1 MATTATATATTTHER
16 TLLLSRV
23 SEVEVAM
30 RMAEIVSLRSTCD
43 RLNVGAVIANRG
55 RIISSGYN
63 GNVSG
68 MRHCNHAMI
77 DVAFPGGP
85 GCQSA
90 VHAEANAI
98 VWAARNGV
106 ATGGTALFT
115 THQPC
120 IDCAKLI
127 INAGI
132 MQVYFKEYYRLREG
146 LDLLIAS
153 NWVEV
158 FQVNEAYSSYQ
169 VVR

>member
-1 MATTATATATTTHER
+1 MVREGNMYHEVPSNAACTT
-16 TLLLSRV
+16 
-23 SEVEVAM
+23 
-30 RMAEIVSLRSTCD
+30 
-43 RLNVGAVIANRG
+43 
-55 RIISSGYN
+55 
-63 GNVSG
+63 
-68 MRHCNHAMI
+68 
-77 DVAFPGGP
+77 
-85 GCQSA
+85 A

-132 MQVYFKEYYRLREG
+132 MQVWYKNPYRLREG
-146 LDLLIAS
+146 LELLINS

-158 FQVNEAYSSYQ
+158 FLVHGDYSFHQVSQ
-169 VVR
+169 